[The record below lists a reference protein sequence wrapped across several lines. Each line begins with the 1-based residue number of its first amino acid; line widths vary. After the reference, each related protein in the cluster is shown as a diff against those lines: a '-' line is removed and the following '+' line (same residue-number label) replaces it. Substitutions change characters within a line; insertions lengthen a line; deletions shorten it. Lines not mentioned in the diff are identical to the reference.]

1 MTGGRGRSTAPRDFA
16 RDPDRWPNAAVED
29 PAAAVVQH
37 IARTLAAALATR
49 KMSLRAMAA
58 ATGVNRQT
66 ATLLLDGLS
75 WPDVVTVCRLEDG
88 LSLALWPG
96 ATIPGS
102 RHLGV

>member
-1 MTGGRGRSTAPRDFA
+1 MPGGRGRSTAPRDLA
-16 RDPDRWPNAAVED
+16 RDPDRWPEAAFDD

-37 IARTLAAALATR
+37 IARTLAAALAER
-49 KMSLRAMAA
+49 GMSLRTMAE

-66 ATLLLDGLS
+66 ATQLLDGLS

-88 LSLALWPG
+88 LGLALWPG
-96 ATIPGS
+96 ATVPGS